1 MFDKKG
7 LIEISENVIFDE
19 PMSAHTSFKIGG
31 NADAFA
37 SVADI
42 DEIRALIKY
51 CKNKAIPYMIMGN
64 GTNMLVSDK
73 GIRGLVIQV
82 GSGMQNY
89 NIDGET
95 VYAQAGIL
103 MSVLSK
109 KILKAELTGFETLS
123 GIPGTLGG
131 GIYMNAGAYG
141 GEIRDIVDE
150 VTYINF
156 NGEVKTVK
164 NKDIGFSYRHSMF
177 EDEKCVI
184 LSAVLKL
191 KKGNAAMIKSAM
203 DDYNKRRSDKQP
215 LNMPSA
221 GSTFK
226 RPKGYFAGKLIEES
240 GLVGYTVGGAQVSE
254 KHAGFVVNSGGASAK
269 DVLELVDHIQKT
281 VNEKFGVKLEP
292 EIRLIGEK

>member
-37 SVADI
+37 SITDI

-51 CKNKAIPYMIMGN
+51 CKNKDIPYMIMGN

-82 GSGMQNY
+82 GSGMQDY
-89 NIDGET
+89 KIDGEN

-109 KILKAELTGFETLS
+109 KILKAELTGFEPLS

-141 GEIRDIVDE
+141 GEIKDIVDE
-150 VTYINF
+150 VTYVNS

-203 DDYNKRRSDKQP
+203 DDYNTRRLDKQP

-226 RPKGYFAGKLIEES
+226 RPEGYFAGKLIEDS
-240 GLVGYTVGGAQVSE
+240 GLVGYSIGGAQVSE
-254 KHAGFVVNSGGASAK
+254 KHAGFIVNRGGASAQ
-269 DVLELVDHIQKT
+269 DVLDLVEHIQKT